1 MQHSNSNLK
10 LITIVIPCLNEQ
22 QSISTLYYELKNVQ
36 KEMPRSYR
44 WETLFVDDGSNDQSL
59 DIIKRLCQT
68 DASVKYISLSRNFGH
83 NNALIAGITHAKGDA
98 VITLDCDL
106 QHPPCLIKKMIAV
119 WSQGYDVINMVR
131 KGTVSN
137 SWFKS
142 YSAHCFYLLLK
153 RITALDL
160 EEGVADFKLYD
171 KKVKTIIEDN
181 HEYDLFLRGIVK
193 WYGFKQVTI
202 SYTPNPRLYG
212 KTKYTKTKMLK
223 LAFNAFTSFTI
234 KPLRLSLGFALIF
247 ITIAFFECCY
257 ALYIRLYTEN
267 AVSGWTSLII
277 LISLIGASNMFMLG
291 IIGEYLG
298 RCFMQSKGRPNY
310 IINETNC

>member
-142 YSAHCFYLLLK
+142 YSAHCFYLDVVVYSRYTNTIDSIK
-153 RITALDL
+153 DL
-160 EEGVADFKLYD
+160 GWIGAKDILYR
-171 KKVKTIIEDN
+171 K
-181 HEYDLFLRGIVK
+181 
-193 WYGFKQVTI
+193 
-202 SYTPNPRLYG
+202 
-212 KTKYTKTKMLK
+212 
-223 LAFNAFTSFTI
+223 AF
-234 KPLRLSLGFALIF
+234 LSLNLGKAL
-247 ITIAFFECCY
+247 TEATYY
-257 ALYIRLYTEN
+257 ANQYNAMHGDDGTWAVVDHVPYYTEIYTEAYFTACEKGGTLPN
-267 AVSGWTSLII
+267 CKTSDIECEPLDVVS
-277 LISLIGASNMFMLG
+277 
-291 IIGEYLG
+291 
-298 RCFMQSKGRPNY
+298 
-310 IINETNC
+310 